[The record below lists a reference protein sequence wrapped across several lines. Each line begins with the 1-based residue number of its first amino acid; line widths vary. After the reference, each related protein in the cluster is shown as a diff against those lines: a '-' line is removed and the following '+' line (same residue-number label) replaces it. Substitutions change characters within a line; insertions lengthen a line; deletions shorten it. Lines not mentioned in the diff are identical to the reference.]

1 MKLGTMW
8 SRVGSFWLAAVC
20 GLLLAG
26 CHLGSN
32 NNSSEFSDLSG
43 TNEPPPSHGDMVG
56 VRSNTATPNSQ
67 PGSTPAVPAAEAK
80 VGANPVA
87 QAESSETLQ
96 AGEAITV
103 SLSDISV
110 QLPPMEQTVKGDGTI
125 TLWYSKTFNVAGKTR
140 GQVEKEIHDKYVPDY
155 WVNATVTVSHQVQSR
170 FYYVGGEVKIPGRQ
184 VYIGRITVTRAI
196 QSAGDF
202 TDWANKKKV
211 QLIRS
216 NGEKKVINCV
226 KALEKPELDLEV
238 FPGDKIYVP
247 RRIF

>member
-1 MKLGTMW
+1 MMKLGKMW
-8 SRVGSFWLAAVC
+8 SRVGSFWLAAIC

-32 NNSSEFSDLSG
+32 NSEYSDLSG
-43 TNEPPPSHGDMVG
+43 ANEPPPSFGDVVG
-56 VRSNTATPNSQ
+56 VRPATAAPNSQ

-80 VGANPVA
+80 VGANPVSP
-87 QAESSETLQ
+87 AESSEILQ
-96 AGEAITV
+96 AGEMIAVT
-103 SLSDISV
+103 LSDITV
-110 QLPPMEQTVKGDGTI
+110 PLPPMEQTVKGDGSI
-125 TLWYSKTFNVAGKTR
+125 TLWYSKTFHVAGKTR
-140 GQVEKEIHDKYVPDY
+140 GQVEKEIHDAYVPDY

-170 FYYVGGEVKIPGRQ
+170 FYYVGGEVKAPGRQ
-184 VYIGRITVTRAI
+184 VYIGRISVTRAI